1 MCTAACLYSPDV
13 TQKKEGQDE
22 KGIVAEY
29 STWRTINK
37 KEEGTATKEVVV
49 VEEAKRKRPHE
60 RSEAG
65 GRKQVQRQKQLLV
78 RCSKSKKKSLENC
91 SNYTFSINFV

>member
-1 MCTAACLYSPDV
+1 MSLFSGRNT
-13 TQKKEGQDE
+13 KKEGQDE

-60 RSEAG
+60 RSEAR
-65 GRKQVQRQKQLLV
+65 GRKQVQRQKQLFV
-78 RCSKSKKKSLENC
+78 QCPKSEKSLRNC
-91 SNYTFSINFV
+91 SNFTFSINFN

>member
-78 RCSKSKKKSLENC
+78 QCPKSGN
-91 SNYTFSINFV
+91 IP